1 VILLA
6 FCNEI
11 ALIFSIGER
20 SVSQGRE
27 LSRCKSLFQ
36 LLCRFRV

>member
-1 VILLA
+1 LILLA

-11 ALIFSIGER
+11 ALIFRIGECI
-20 SVSQGRE
+20 VSQGRA